1 MKRLSYILATVA
13 LLLGVSTT
21 ATAQDADEYYPHN
34 FISVQGG
41 GQVTLTH
48 YDLMDLFTPQVAVSF
63 GRYFNPKVGARL
75 HLQGFDTKGGF
86 QKDRFPGLTDDQ
98 DYKFK
103 AVTGDLGL
111 LMNMS
116 NIIFGIIRAI
126 GIILAGWGLVQVGMS
141 FQSHD
146 PSQRSQGFL
155 CLAGGLIIVFAKSIL
170 TAIAPGVFT

>member
-1 MKRLSYILATVA
+1 MIKKNSNVTVLEKDKRKTVMKRYV
-13 LLLGVSTT
+13 
-21 ATAQDADEYYPHN
+21 ATAITCA
-34 FISVQGG
+34 I
-41 GQVTLTH
+41 
-48 YDLMDLFTPQVAVSF
+48 
-63 GRYFNPKVGARL
+63 VGVFMVPVLAESEAE
-75 HLQGFDTKGGF
+75 T
-86 QKDRFPGLTDDQ
+86 
-98 DYKFK
+98 
-103 AVTGDLGL
+103 AIN
-111 LMNMS
+111 NMS

>member
-1 MKRLSYILATVA
+1 MKISNKSFTRRIKQMNKQVTVLEKNKRKTVLKRYI
-13 LLLGVSTT
+13 TT
-21 ATAQDADEYYPHN
+21 AITCAIVGVFMVPVLAESEAETAIN
-34 FISVQGG
+34 
-41 GQVTLTH
+41 
-48 YDLMDLFTPQVAVSF
+48 
-63 GRYFNPKVGARL
+63 
-75 HLQGFDTKGGF
+75 
-86 QKDRFPGLTDDQ
+86 
-98 DYKFK
+98 
-103 AVTGDLGL
+103 
-111 LMNMS
+111 NMS

>member
-1 MKRLSYILATVA
+1 MRKNKEITTLAKGKKKAILKRYLMTAITCAIVGVFMVPVLAESEA
-13 LLLGVSTT
+13 ET
-21 ATAQDADEYYPHN
+21 AIN
-34 FISVQGG
+34 
-41 GQVTLTH
+41 
-48 YDLMDLFTPQVAVSF
+48 
-63 GRYFNPKVGARL
+63 
-75 HLQGFDTKGGF
+75 
-86 QKDRFPGLTDDQ
+86 
-98 DYKFK
+98 
-103 AVTGDLGL
+103 
-111 LMNMS
+111 NMS

>member
-1 MKRLSYILATVA
+1 MNNQVTVLEKNKRKTVLKRYI
-13 LLLGVSTT
+13 
-21 ATAQDADEYYPHN
+21 ATAITCA
-34 FISVQGG
+34 I
-41 GQVTLTH
+41 
-48 YDLMDLFTPQVAVSF
+48 
-63 GRYFNPKVGARL
+63 VGVFMVPVLAESEAE
-75 HLQGFDTKGGF
+75 T
-86 QKDRFPGLTDDQ
+86 
-98 DYKFK
+98 
-103 AVTGDLGL
+103 AIN
-111 LMNMS
+111 NMS

>member
-1 MKRLSYILATVA
+1 MSNSKNNVTVLEKDRRKTVLKRYLATAITCAIV
-13 LLLGVSTT
+13 GVVMVPVLAESEAET
-21 ATAQDADEYYPHN
+21 AIN
-34 FISVQGG
+34 
-41 GQVTLTH
+41 
-48 YDLMDLFTPQVAVSF
+48 
-63 GRYFNPKVGARL
+63 
-75 HLQGFDTKGGF
+75 
-86 QKDRFPGLTDDQ
+86 
-98 DYKFK
+98 
-103 AVTGDLGL
+103 
-111 LMNMS
+111 NMS

>member
-1 MKRLSYILATVA
+1 MR
-13 LLLGVSTT
+13 
-21 ATAQDADEYYPHN
+21 
-34 FISVQGG
+34 ISNKAFTRRIKQMNN
-41 GQVTLTH
+41 QVTTLEKNKRKTIFKR
-48 YDLMDLFTPQVAVSF
+48 YLMIAITCAI
-63 GRYFNPKVGARL
+63 VGVFMVPVLAESEAE
-75 HLQGFDTKGGF
+75 T
-86 QKDRFPGLTDDQ
+86 
-98 DYKFK
+98 
-103 AVTGDLGL
+103 AIN
-111 LMNMS
+111 NMS

>member
-1 MKRLSYILATVA
+1 MRKNKEITTLVKDKKKAILKRYLMTAITCAIVGVFMVPVLAESEA
-13 LLLGVSTT
+13 ET
-21 ATAQDADEYYPHN
+21 AIN
-34 FISVQGG
+34 
-41 GQVTLTH
+41 
-48 YDLMDLFTPQVAVSF
+48 
-63 GRYFNPKVGARL
+63 
-75 HLQGFDTKGGF
+75 
-86 QKDRFPGLTDDQ
+86 
-98 DYKFK
+98 
-103 AVTGDLGL
+103 
-111 LMNMS
+111 NMS

>member
-1 MKRLSYILATVA
+1 MNKQITALEKNKRKTVLKRYI
-13 LLLGVSTT
+13 
-21 ATAQDADEYYPHN
+21 ATAITCA
-34 FISVQGG
+34 I
-41 GQVTLTH
+41 
-48 YDLMDLFTPQVAVSF
+48 
-63 GRYFNPKVGARL
+63 VGVFMVPVLAESEAE
-75 HLQGFDTKGGF
+75 T
-86 QKDRFPGLTDDQ
+86 
-98 DYKFK
+98 
-103 AVTGDLGL
+103 AIN
-111 LMNMS
+111 NMS

>member
-1 MKRLSYILATVA
+1 MSKEITVLAK
-13 LLLGVSTT
+13 
-21 ATAQDADEYYPHN
+21 E
-34 FISVQGG
+34 
-41 GQVTLTH
+41 
-48 YDLMDLFTPQVAVSF
+48 
-63 GRYFNPKVGARL
+63 KE
-75 HLQGFDTKGGF
+75 
-86 QKDRFPGLTDDQ
+86 
-98 DYKFK
+98 K
-103 AVTGDLGL
+103 AVLKRYL
-111 LMNMS
+111 LTAVTCAVVGVFMVPVLADSDAETAINNMS

>member
-1 MKRLSYILATVA
+1 MRKNKEITILAKDKKKAILKRYLMTAITCAIV
-13 LLLGVSTT
+13 GVFMVPVLAESEAET
-21 ATAQDADEYYPHN
+21 AIN
-34 FISVQGG
+34 
-41 GQVTLTH
+41 
-48 YDLMDLFTPQVAVSF
+48 
-63 GRYFNPKVGARL
+63 
-75 HLQGFDTKGGF
+75 
-86 QKDRFPGLTDDQ
+86 
-98 DYKFK
+98 
-103 AVTGDLGL
+103 
-111 LMNMS
+111 NMS

>member
-1 MKRLSYILATVA
+1 MRKKKEITTLAKDKKKAILKRYLMTAITCAIVGVFMVPVLAESEA
-13 LLLGVSTT
+13 ET
-21 ATAQDADEYYPHN
+21 AIN
-34 FISVQGG
+34 
-41 GQVTLTH
+41 
-48 YDLMDLFTPQVAVSF
+48 
-63 GRYFNPKVGARL
+63 
-75 HLQGFDTKGGF
+75 
-86 QKDRFPGLTDDQ
+86 
-98 DYKFK
+98 
-103 AVTGDLGL
+103 
-111 LMNMS
+111 NMS

>member
-1 MKRLSYILATVA
+1 MIKKNSNITVLEKDKRKTVMKRYI
-13 LLLGVSTT
+13 
-21 ATAQDADEYYPHN
+21 ATAITCA
-34 FISVQGG
+34 I
-41 GQVTLTH
+41 
-48 YDLMDLFTPQVAVSF
+48 
-63 GRYFNPKVGARL
+63 VGVFMVPVLAESEAE
-75 HLQGFDTKGGF
+75 T
-86 QKDRFPGLTDDQ
+86 
-98 DYKFK
+98 
-103 AVTGDLGL
+103 AIN
-111 LMNMS
+111 NMS